1 MLDAVRIMHRYTDID
16 ARGIMDAG
24 SYNAAR
30 VLRLDDRGNLLLRS
44 RADLLL
50 FDRQLDLKAVFI
62 DGQEIQ

>member
-1 MLDAVRIMHRYTDID
+1 
-16 ARGIMDAG
+16 MDAG

-50 FDRQLDLKAVFI
+50 FDCQLDLKAVFI